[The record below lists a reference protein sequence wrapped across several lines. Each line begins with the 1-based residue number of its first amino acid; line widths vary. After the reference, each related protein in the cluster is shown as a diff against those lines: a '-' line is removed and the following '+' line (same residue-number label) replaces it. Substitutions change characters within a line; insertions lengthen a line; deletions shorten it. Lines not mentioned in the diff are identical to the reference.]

1 VSFGD
6 FQYPHRASCRQHDRN
21 PVCGVTLVGEMADLI
36 TIEEGRRRVL
46 EAVSPLP
53 AETVPL
59 DGALGRVLAADV
71 ASPID
76 VPSFASSAM
85 DGYAAAPG
93 PAGELPVVGES
104 RAGAPYEGEVEPG
117 GAVRISTGA
126 LVPAGAGSVVPV
138 ERSEPGSDGRVR
150 LPERSDGDN
159 VRYPGEDVRAGDVVL
174 RAGKELGPA
183 EVAVAASLGHA
194 EVECARRP
202 RVAVLVTGDELV
214 EPGTPLRPGYIYSSN
229 GWALAG
235 QVARAGAELVMR
247 ENVPDT
253 ADGTRSAIERAL
265 AAADVVC
272 VSGGVSVGPHDHVK
286 PSLSELG
293 VEERFWGI
301 RLRPGKPTWF
311 GRRDAVYVFGLPG
324 NPVSAIVTFQLFAR
338 PALLALQ
345 GASPEA
351 ARVTAA
357 MSEAVPRN
365 PNRDEAVRVRLE
377 ETEGGR
383 NAVPTGE
390 QGSHQLTS
398 MLGADGLAMIPAGEG
413 EVAPGETVVV
423 ELL

>member
-1 VSFGD
+1 
-6 FQYPHRASCRQHDRN
+6 
-21 PVCGVTLVGEMADLI
+21 MADLI
-36 TIEEGRRRVL
+36 TIEEARRRVL
-46 EAVSPLP
+46 AAVSPLP
-53 AETVPL
+53 AEKVPL
-59 DGALGRVLAADV
+59 AGALDRVLAADV
-71 ASPID
+71 ASEID
-76 VPSFASSAM
+76 VPPFPSSAM

-93 PAGELPVVGES
+93 PPGELPVVGES
-104 RAGAPYEGEVEPG
+104 RAGAPYEGEVDPG
-117 GAVRISTGA
+117 AAVRISTGA

-138 ERSEPGSDGRVR
+138 ERSEPGGDGAVR
-150 LPERSDGDN
+150 LPERADGDN
-159 VRYPGEDVRAGDVVL
+159 VRYPGGDVRAGDVVL
-174 RAGKELGPA
+174 PAGTELGPA
-183 EVAVAASLGHA
+183 EVAVAASLGYA

-247 ENVPDT
+247 ETVPDT
-253 ADGTRSAIERAL
+253 AEGTRAALERAL

-286 PSLSELG
+286 PSLTELG
-293 VEERFWGI
+293 VEERFWGV

-311 GRRDAVYVFGLPG
+311 GRRDGTFVFGLPG

-345 GASPEA
+345 GAAPEA

-357 MSEAVPRN
+357 LAEAVPRN
-365 PNRDEAVRVRLE
+365 PNREEAVRVRL
-377 ETEGGR
+377 TEGESGGR
-383 NAVPTGE
+383 VAVPTGE
-390 QGSHQLTS
+390 QGSHRLTS
-398 MLGADGLAMIPAGEG
+398 MLGADGLAMVPAGEG
-413 EVAPGETVVV
+413 EIAAGETVLV